1 MCILNCLQSTFSTH
15 QNVLFVVH
23 FDQWVNACLHMSLHV
38 WKQNKTLKNC
48 KNKFLFQLCSREAGW
63 HLNTGYS
70 FEKKFLV
77 FLHLPYMILYYTQ
90 WKRFFFSIFI
100 VLDHAN
106 ACTSKR
112 WLVKIHNSC
121 WTFKFYMEKK
131 RLYLWV
137 FQFNQNSHL
146 KRFAVFLHPIL
157 VTLIWNVLYK
167 GFLYRGL
174 SAR

>member
-1 MCILNCLQSTFSTH
+1 MCILKSLHSTFSTH

-23 FDQWVNACLHMSLHV
+23 FDQWVNAYLHMSLHG
-38 WKQNKTLKNC
+38 WKQYKTLKNC
-48 KNKFLFQLCSREAGW
+48 KKIIFQLCSREAGW
-63 HLNTGYS
+63 HLNAGYS

-77 FLHLPYMILYYTQ
+77 FLHKPYMILSYTQ
-90 WKRFFFSIFI
+90 WKRYFFDNFHCFGPCKCMRKQALAGQNTQQLLNIQ
-100 VLDHAN
+100 VVH
-106 ACTSKR
+106 R
-112 WLVKIHNSC
+112 
-121 WTFKFYMEKK
+121 KK
-131 RLYLWV
+131 GLYLWV

-146 KRFAVFLHPIL
+146 KCFAVFLHPIL